1 MLPAAKAVIRAAVIP
16 VVVTPAAVVVK
27 LVPVEVPEVVAAGAV
42 KAVPGDRAVVQ
53 VARAAASA
61 NISVKRKSA
70 SSVSR
75 KWT

>member
-1 MLPAAKAVIRAAVIP
+1 MLPAAKAVIRAAVIL
-16 VVVTPAAVVVK
+16 VVVTPAAVVAVK
-27 LVPVEVPEVVAAGAV
+27 VVPEVVAAGAV